1 MPVFSWGSATE
12 GQLGLSCDEDAG
24 GCIAAA
30 TEVSLPSDQKVR
42 SISCGSQHT
51 CVLLQDGTV
60 FTCGANNSGQLGRQ
74 GDHFKLVQVLA
85 VETLVICQVSCGDD
99 HTLAVSDK
107 GQVLSWGHNDRG
119 QCGMATGDQ
128 DDKPK
133 PRIMKSLGSYHVV
146 QVSCGSRHSLALT
159 RDGRVFS
166 WGDNSVGQ
174 LGIGSTTPLF
184 SDCPLV
190 IRKLRGLPITQLS
203 CGGSHSFALTISGAP
218 FGWGKNDCG
227 QLGIGAPLNVLSPQ
241 ILKSLLSQRVKY
253 IACGQDHTAMLIA
266 TGGIFLF
273 GCGKQGQLGH
283 GSKDNESNPKKVLD
297 LMGSMVTQVACGRH
311 HTLVLEGHTGKMYSF
326 GEGSSGQLGLTS
338 TKSHSTPMPVP
349 GPWRTTGR
357 SKEDSATE
365 CAVLSIYARGDQC
378 FCTVSSSSDSET
390 PKDFREPIPSQRP
403 VTLTE
408 NLLLELST
416 VVPTASPP
424 QRAKELADMCFSSA
438 ACLNAS
444 FLKEDTDQCD
454 FHEIGADHEVDLDAA
469 RSAFQPLSDK
479 TSVLQ
484 MISGLLNTYLLP
496 SLMQADGALSHA
508 ESLRLYLLLMEC
520 PVLSKPKESWCRET
534 ISKLARAFLHQRS
547 SALDTIS
554 VWWAGLLPRHLN
566 RILTVH
572 KDCVKVLLDKGVRQ
586 PISSTATEDTQT
598 RLLCMKML
606 HMLNTVN
613 CEQGEI
619 LPYYLFHIPDLGKS
633 IEIHDHFKV
642 FILKSM
648 GEMADDMFTFCDFP
662 FVFDAD
668 TKTQLLQLDA
678 FIQMHFAVES
688 TQMRFF
694 HDLFFDQVNVTQPF
708 LLLCILRD
716 NIVSSTID
724 QLSGLPQTDLKKPLR
739 VIFVGEEGVDAGGV
753 RKEFFML
760 IMREF
765 LDQKYGMF
773 KTYEDS
779 GKIWFNSKT
788 FEEDRMFHLVGLV
801 CGLAIYN
808 HTIISLPFPLA
819 LYKKLLKRK
828 TTLEDFKQLEPQVA
842 HNLQAMLDYEDEES
856 FSDTFPLVFQ
866 IDEDNFGQV
875 QTTDLVPNGGQIE
888 VSFQNRQQY
897 VDAYVEYVLNG
908 SIREKFDA
916 FITGFLDVVG
926 IRILRF
932 FHPQELM
939 SMVVGKEDLNW
950 EEFEESVEYKGEYHP
965 YHETIK
971 LFWQVFREMSV
982 ENKKKFLTFLTG
994 SDHVPIQGL
1003 KSLRVIFQPV
1013 KGGEQFLPVAHT
1025 CFNLLDLPMY
1035 TSKEVL
1041 KEKLLTAVE
1050 HTEGF
1055 GLV

>member
-484 MISGLLNTYLLP
+484 MISGLLKHIPAFPASCKPTAP
-496 SLMQADGALSHA
+496 CLMQSPSGSTF
-508 ESLRLYLLLMEC
+508 LLMEC
-520 PVLSKPKESWCRET
+520 PVLSKPKESWCRENH
-534 ISKLARAFLHQRS
+534 LENLREAF
-547 SALDTIS
+547 SAPAKFPLWDTIS
-554 VWWAGLLPRHLN
+554 VCGGQGFFRGISN

-572 KDCVKVLLDKGVRQ
+572 KDCVKVPPGQ
-586 PISSTATEDTQT
+586 GGE
-598 RLLCMKML
+598 
-606 HMLNTVN
+606 VN